1 MAFKSTKIRR
11 LRTEGTLMMWIQII
25 LLVYLCIYIA
35 RLIEGPSIWNRLLGA
50 NLVMTK
56 IILIIITFAS
66 THDTGYFL
74 DFAIIY
80 AICGFIGTI
89 FLANF
94 MSDRVIADK
103 EENQSLDKKKSLK
116 ETIKGKFS
124 GKKKE
129 AE

>member
-1 MAFKSTKIRR
+1 MIWVQI
-11 LRTEGTLMMWIQII
+11 TL
-25 LLVYLCIYIA
+25 LAYLCVYII
-35 RLIEGPSIWNRLLGA
+35 RIIEGPSIWNRLLGA

-56 IILIIITFAS
+56 IILMIIVFAS
-66 THDTGYFL
+66 MYETGYFL

-80 AICGFIGTI
+80 AICGFIGTV

-103 EENQSLDKKKSLK
+103 EENKNLK
-116 ETIKGKFS
+116 TKPKRKIKLKR
-124 GKKKE
+124 KKE

>member
-1 MAFKSTKIRR
+1 MIWVQI
-11 LRTEGTLMMWIQII
+11 TLLI
-25 LLVYLCIYIA
+25 YLCVYIA
-35 RLIEGPSIWNRLLGA
+35 KIIEGPSIWNRLLGA

-56 IILIIITFAS
+56 IILIIVVFAS
-66 THDTGYFL
+66 MHDTGYFL

-103 EENQSLDKKKSLK
+103 EENENLNENETLK
-116 ETIKGKFS
+116 PGLKGKIRGAFK
-124 GKKKE
+124 GKPKKG
-129 AE
+129 AK

>member
-1 MAFKSTKIRR
+1 
-11 LRTEGTLMMWIQII
+11 MMWIQITLI
-25 LLVYLCIYIA
+25 VYLCIYIA
-35 RLIEGPSIWNRLLGA
+35 RLIEGPSIWNRLLVG

-56 IILIIITFAS
+56 IILMIIIFAS
-66 THDTGYFL
+66 MHDTGYFL

-103 EENQSLDKKKSLK
+103 EENESLKKKP
-116 ETIKGKFS
+116 KF
-124 GKKKE
+124 KFKRKKE
-129 AE
+129 ADEFGDSE

>member
-1 MAFKSTKIRR
+1 M
-11 LRTEGTLMMWIQII
+11 LWIQIV
-25 LLVYLCIYIA
+25 LLIYLIIYIA
-35 RLIEGPSIWNRLLGA
+35 RIIEGPSIWNRLLGV

-56 IILIIITFAS
+56 IILIIIVFS
-66 THDTGYFL
+66 SVHDTGYFL

-103 EENQSLDKKKSLK
+103 EENNSMQKKRKLPKFTLK
-116 ETIKGKFS
+116 R
-124 GKKKE
+124 KKE
-129 AE
+129 DENLGDSK

>member
-1 MAFKSTKIRR
+1 MI
-11 LRTEGTLMMWIQII
+11 WVQIV

-35 RLIEGPSIWNRLLGA
+35 RIIEGPSIWNRLLGA

-56 IILIIITFAS
+56 IILMIIVFAS
-66 THDTGYFL
+66 MHETGYFL

-80 AICGFIGTI
+80 AICGFIGTV

-103 EENQSLDKKKSLK
+103 EENKKTKPKRKLK
-116 ETIKGKFS
+116 FRLKKGAK
-124 GKKKE
+124 
-129 AE
+129 